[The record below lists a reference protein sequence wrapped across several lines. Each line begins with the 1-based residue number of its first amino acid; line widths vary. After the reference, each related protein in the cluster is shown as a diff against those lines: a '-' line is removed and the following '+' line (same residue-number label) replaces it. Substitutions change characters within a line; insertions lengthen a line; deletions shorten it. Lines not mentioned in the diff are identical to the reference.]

1 MNSSIRNTSFTYI
14 HFLKNIGY
22 FLFYR
27 FLGIISV
34 ILLIGASL
42 FLILWYSLITC
53 SQFIDGYMEDIYE
66 NIDLCH
72 FQKNIYNNM
81 SSICKKINNIFE
93 KDIIYPFD
101 VNVNEEDI
109 MLNYESNNEDIES
122 YSEIE
127 NITDKV
133 KTKQEKNKN
142 VIDTFE
148 EEDIINILEMLL
160 NKYNIDLHCL
170 SAGTIDPC
178 SEKGQSLAKKIKKTS
193 KIASSLKRQVTS
205 NIIRDAKEI
214 LYDTE

>member
-81 SSICKKINNIFE
+81 SSICKK
-93 KDIIYPFD
+93 
-101 VNVNEEDI
+101 
-109 MLNYESNNEDIES
+109 
-122 YSEIE
+122 
-127 NITDKV
+127 
-133 KTKQEKNKN
+133 
-142 VIDTFE
+142 
-148 EEDIINILEMLL
+148 
-160 NKYNIDLHCL
+160 
-170 SAGTIDPC
+170 
-178 SEKGQSLAKKIKKTS
+178 
-193 KIASSLKRQVTS
+193 
-205 NIIRDAKEI
+205 
-214 LYDTE
+214 